1 MATLTDARVS
11 SVSELTGLLERGGPP
26 TEVQLTGALEGVPA
40 LTLPPGWA
48 LTGLPEAALVFA
60 DGAGLTLTADNR
72 VARLRLETAPDA
84 AAVAADT
91 GRADCGT
98 LELDDL
104 TTVGRVAVVAEGA
117 LRSGHLRV
125 NALHVEAA
133 DARERLP
140 RPAGYGV
147 EVLQG
152 AFTLY
157 NLQDDPGSL
166 ITADLT
172 RLSAGAPDAP
182 VRGSGIFVSGT
193 DGGGRVE
200 AARLH
205 TGAVH
210 SDGGIAPGTADRIS
224 GGVFVVRASVR
235 EVLNAGPV
243 TTYGANDMVLDLWG
257 AADVWTAAAPLT
269 SRGPSAIGFVNFG
282 TIGRLRVTAP
292 VETFG
297 TGARGFNIY
306 DGTIDIVEFDRI
318 TTHGDA
324 AVGVQ
329 IGRPFGALTVFN
341 GVHTHGGTGETLV
354 KGAIERL
361 PAVALSLL
369 PGADGGSVRV
379 NGGVVAHGEGVPAVQ
394 IRGAVKDL
402 DITGGVRAGGTAS

>member
-1 MATLTDARVS
+1 MLTDARVT
-11 SVSELTGLLERGGPP
+11 SVPELTDLLERGGPP
-26 TEVQLTGALEGVPA
+26 TEIQLGGTLEAVPA

-60 DGAGLTLTADNR
+60 DGAGLTLTRDNR

-84 AAVAADT
+84 AAITADT
-91 GRADCGT
+91 GRDDCGT
-98 LELDDL
+98 LELDDV
-104 TTVGRVAVVAEGA
+104 TTVGRVAIIAEGA
-117 LRSGHLRV
+117 LRTGHV
-125 NALHVEAA
+125 QVHALHVEAA

-147 EVLQG
+147 AVLQG

-157 NLQDDPGSL
+157 NLQDDAGSL

-172 RLSAGAPDAP
+172 RISAGAPDAP
-182 VRGSGIFVSGT
+182 VRGSGVFVSGT

-224 GGVFVVRASVR
+224 GGVFVVRATVR
-235 EVLNAGPV
+235 EVLNNGPV
-243 TTYGANDMVLDLWG
+243 TTYGPNDMVLDLWG
-257 AADVWTAAAPLT
+257 TADVWTATAPIT
-269 SRGPSAIGFVNFG
+269 SHGPSGIGFVNFG

-297 TGARGFNIY
+297 TGARGFNLY
-306 DGTIDIVEFDRI
+306 DGTIDIIEFDRI

-329 IGRPFGALTVFN
+329 IDRPFGSLTVFN
-341 GVHTHGGTGETLV
+341 GLCTHGGTGETLV
-354 KGAIERL
+354 KGKIERL
-361 PAVALSLL
+361 PATALSLL

-379 NGGVVAHGEGVPAVQ
+379 NGGAAAHGEGVPVVQ
-394 IRGAVKDL
+394 VLGTVKDL
-402 DITGGVRAGGTAS
+402 AVTGGVQA